1 MGTAQAAT
9 GIFMNG
15 LTISAM
21 YILVASGFAL
31 MLNIMGIFNFAH
43 GAIYALGGYLVYG
56 FGASLGV
63 NNMVALLLAMVA
75 CGLLGFGLEKFA
87 WRPFSNNILGVVVI
101 SIALIFVIETTLNLL
116 YGGSTMRVDDFIAGN
131 LQIGFFSTSW
141 TRIFTLAVGIVV
153 LVALT
158 LFITKTRPGQRMLA
172 ASQDKVGAKLQ
183 GVNINRS
190 AAYASAIACA
200 AAALA
205 GGLMGSLLGLN
216 PYMGDAPLTKAIE
229 VVILSGFGSIGG
241 VFVGGIIIGFLDAV
255 LQVYFNA
262 GTSTAISMSVIILIL
277 IVRPKGLFGHEM
289 A

>member
-1 MGTAQAAT
+1 MGTVQAT
-9 GIFMNG
+9 VGIFMNG

-21 YILVASGFAL
+21 YILVATGFAL

-56 FGASLGV
+56 IGSSLGI
-63 NNMVALLLAMVA
+63 NNIAALLLAMVVSA
-75 CGLLGFGLEKFA
+75 LLGFGLERCA

-116 YGGSTMRVDDFIAGN
+116 YGGSTMKVDDFVQGN
-131 LQIGFFSTSW
+131 LKVGFFSTSW
-141 TRIFTLAVGIVV
+141 TRVFTLGVGVVV
-153 LVALT
+153 LLALT
-158 LFITKTRPGQRMLA
+158 FFITKTRAGQRMLA
-172 ASQDKVGAKLQ
+172 ASQDKIGAKLQ
-183 GVNINRS
+183 GMNINRS

-216 PYMGDAPLTKAIE
+216 PYMGDSPLTKAIE

-241 VFVGGIIIGFLDAV
+241 VFFGGLIIGFLDAT
-255 LQVYFNA
+255 LQVFFNT

-289 A
+289 Q

>member
-1 MGTAQAAT
+1 MGAVQAT
-9 GIFMNG
+9 VGIIMNG

-56 FGASLGV
+56 FGTSLGI
-63 NNMVALLLAMVA
+63 NDIAALVLAMVA
-75 CGLLGFGLEKFA
+75 CALLGFGLERFA

-116 YGGSTMRVDDFIAGN
+116 YGGSAMRVSAFVNGN
-131 LQIGFFSTSW
+131 VHVGFFSTSW
-141 TRIFTLAVGIVV
+141 SRIFTLAVGIVV
-153 LVALT
+153 LTALT
-158 LFITKTRPGQRMLA
+158 LFIAKTRAGQRMLA
-172 ASQDKVGAKLQ
+172 ASQDKVGAQLQ
-183 GVNINRS
+183 GININRS

-205 GGLMGSLLGLN
+205 GGLMGSLLSLN
-216 PYMGDAPLTKAIE
+216 PYMGDSPLTKAIE

-241 VFVGGIIIGFLDAV
+241 VFFGGLIIGFLDAT
-255 LQVYFNA
+255 LQVFFNT
-262 GTSTAISMSVIILIL
+262 GTSSAISMSVIILIL
-277 IVRPKGLFGHEM
+277 IVRPKGLFGYEM
-289 A
+289 Q